1 MPNTQAA
8 EHKSLYEEN
17 RGLKNKFMK
26 YLDNNNK
33 GFDE

>member
-8 EHKSLYEEN
+8 EYKSLYEES

-26 YLDNNNK
+26 YLENNNK